1 MSVELNENSMENLLK
16 DFDVKRINSGDILK
30 GQIIDVNDKE
40 ATVNINYAFDGVIS
54 KEELVI
60 GEVSALDVVKPGDI
74 LDVYVI
80 SPNDG
85 EGYVKLSRLRAL
97 QITEKEDLKRA
108 FENNETIKI
117 FVKEEV
123 KGGLVAYY
131 GSIRVFIPASLASRE
146 RIDLKTLLGK
156 EVEVKL
162 TELDL
167 RNRRV
172 IASRRVLEEEQ
183 YNLKKKELWKNV
195 KSGEKREGT
204 VKKIIKAGAIV
215 DIGGISGLIH
225 INDLAWER
233 VKRVEDIVNIGD
245 KVTVF
250 VGDVN
255 TEQER
260 VSLILKDVDKEPWK
274 VHLDNIK
281 SVDIIKGK
289 FVKFMTFG
297 AFIELFP
304 GVEGLVHINEIT
316 DENIAKPSDVL
327 ELGQIVKVKV
337 LDIDKENKR
346 ISLSIKNAI
355 EKSNEYLKYNDNDE
369 DITLGDLFKGL
380 FD

>member
-16 DFDVKRINSGDILK
+16 DFDVKKINSGDILK

-54 KEELVI
+54 KEELAV
-60 GEVSALDVVKPGDI
+60 GDVSPADVVKTGDI

-85 EGYVKLSRLRAL
+85 EGYVQLSRLRAL
-97 QITEKEDLKRA
+97 QITEKEDLKKA
-108 FENNETIKI
+108 FENNETIKVV
-117 FVKEEV
+117 VKEEV

-146 RIDLKTLLGK
+146 RIDIKTLLGK
-156 EVEVKL
+156 EIEVRL

-167 RNRRV
+167 RNRKV
-172 IASRRVLEEEQ
+172 VASRRVLEEEQ
-183 YNLKKKELWKNV
+183 YNAKKKELWKNI

-215 DIGGISGLIH
+215 DIGGITGLIH

-233 VKRVEDIVNIGD
+233 VKRVEDIVNVGD

-274 VHLDNIK
+274 VHSDNIK
-281 SVDIIKGK
+281 SGDIIEGK
-289 FVKFMTFG
+289 VVKFMSFG

-327 ELGQIVKVKV
+327 EIGQMVKVKV
-337 LDIDKENKR
+337 LDVNKENKR
-346 ISLSIKNAI
+346 IALSIKDAV
-355 EKSNEYLKYNDNDE
+355 ERSNEYLQYNDNDE
-369 DITLGDLFKGL
+369 DVTLGDLFKGL